1 MNHNSKFIMNTNYI
15 SRFRASKAFI
25 ALTFPLILASCGTD
39 SNAQVATLI
48 QKEVSGWSGVTSVE
62 TPQVTLVQELTGSDS
77 LLLLNELIVFANEDY
92 NRQLGLLKANAQFL
106 AKAKSKLYFANGE
119 VNQYYKKE
127 VDGRIAE
134 MKKVCSEINTF
145 SDGLLGRYE
154 LNRGHIFKPYNDLK
168 VKKSAI
174 LAKVYKATLNYNQTT
189 FNGGVRSGTAKKTET
204 RYFFLSADGTRVLKS
219 ASSFSLPQGPQ
230 VEFIKFDR
238 YSVDDEGNINIVSAE
253 TQSNES
259 TIVAE
264 YKGSEFIGY
273 CNVTF
278 ETEAGEE
285 VFFIDPKL
293 GEYADEE
300 CGMKDEFVGKKFRIA
315 YSKGEVNVRTEEGN
329 ETMETEIIKSIKI
342 IP

>member
-1 MNHNSKFIMNTNYI
+1 MNHNSKFIMNTKYI
-15 SRFRASKAFI
+15 SRFRASKALI
-25 ALTFPLILASCGTD
+25 ALTFPLILSSCGTD

-92 NRQLGLLKANAQFL
+92 NRQLGQLKANSQFL
-106 AKAKSKLYFANGE
+106 AKAKSKLYFANGK

-134 MKKVCSEINTF
+134 MKKICTEINTF
-145 SDGLLGRYE
+145 SDGLVGKYE

-168 VKKSAI
+168 GKKNVVI
-174 LAKVYKATLNYNQTT
+174 AKVYKAILNYNQTT

-204 RYFFLSADGTRVLKS
+204 RYFFLSPDETHVLQS
-219 ASSFSLPQGPQ
+219 TSSFSMPQGPQ
-230 VEFIKFDR
+230 AEFVKFDR
-238 YSVDDEGNINIVSAE
+238 YSVDDEGSIEIISD
-253 TQSNES
+253 TPSDGT
-259 TIVAE
+259 TIVAK
-264 YKGSEFIGY
+264 YVGSEFIGY

-278 ETEAGEE
+278 ETETGEE

-293 GEYADEE
+293 GEFGNDE
-300 CGMKDEFVGKKFRIA
+300 CGMNDEFVGKKFKIT
-315 YSKGEVNVRTEEGN
+315 YTKGEVNVHTEEGN
-329 ETMETEIIKSIKI
+329 ETVETEVIQTIQLIQ
-342 IP
+342 